1 MDGMPKSLLELVENF
16 SKLPG
21 IGKKTAERLAIY
33 ILQSPDGN
41 VESLANSLKNVKKNI
56 STDKISHCFDEDGS
70 CVNNQT
76 NRDSNILCIVQ
87 HSTDVFLIEKSGY
100 KGHYHVLDGLISP
113 LDGIMADDLNIDNL
127 LSIVEKYK
135 EIVFAFDPT
144 PQADATTL
152 YLTNLFK
159 KYNLRISRLARGVP
173 IGSSLDYIDELTLA
187 YSLEDRVEIKEW

>member
-41 VESLANSLKNVKKNI
+41 VESLADSLKNVKKNI

-187 YSLEDRVEIKEW
+187 YSLEDRVEIKE

>member
-41 VESLANSLKNVKKNI
+41 VESLAGSLKNVKKNI

-70 CVNNQT
+70 CVNNQA

-187 YSLEDRVEIKEW
+187 YSLEDRVEIKE

>member
-187 YSLEDRVEIKEW
+187 YSLEDRVEIKE